1 MGKGGSHPGK
11 VSPEGQPLNGWQQG
25 RSCGDAKRQTKPK
38 INKTQTNDQPSP
50 WQLPRTGPK
59 QCFSMP

>member
-11 VSPEGQPLNGWQQG
+11 VSPEGQPLKGWQQG
-25 RSCGDAKRQTKPK
+25 LSCGATKKQTKPK
-38 INKTQTNDQPSP
+38 SNKTQTNDQPSP